1 MEKQVYNFSIAEL
14 VASFMINNNT
24 FFITNQQLK
33 KYFLLLK
40 SKCKK
45 KKNLTVYVDYSIKF
59 FNDFKENYSDLF
71 DIDNDII
78 KLKSGVTLD
87 DLRSNIL
94 SYVPHYQ
101 LILLFDALPNNT
113 TNYISKTI

>member
-1 MEKQVYNFSIAEL
+1 MTQLTYTFSIAQL
-14 VASFMINNNT
+14 VASFMINNKT
-24 FFITNQQLK
+24 FFITNLQLK
-33 KYFLLLK
+33 NYFIILK
-40 SKCKK
+40 SKWKK
-45 KKNLTVYVDYSIKF
+45 KKNLTVYVNYSIKF

-71 DIDNDII
+71 DINNDII

-87 DLRSNIL
+87 NLRLNIL
-94 SYVPHYQ
+94 SYVPHCK